1 MSKSIVFMGTPAFA
15 VPSLK
20 ALLAAGYDVKAVF
33 TQPDRPVGRGKQIA
47 MPPVKTAALEAGI
60 PVHQPQRLRGNEE
73 ALATLQELAPDL
85 IVVVAYGQILPES
98 ILNLP
103 PFGCINV
110 HASLL
115 PQYRGAAPI
124 QWSILNGDAETGVA
138 TMQMEKGLDTG
149 PMLLTARTPIGPEE
163 TADAL
168 SLRLS
173 EIGAATLVE
182 TLAPWFAG
190 TLKPTPQDDA
200 LATYA
205 PMLTK
210 AMAEMDWRQSARALH
225 QRVRGLHPW
234 PGTATALGEDLVK
247 VLKASLSDRDPAGST
262 PGTVLAMSSDGWE
275 IACGEGVLRV
285 EQVQLPN
292 KKAQSAD
299 EAARGWRQIAV
310 GSRFSPV
317 AGA

>member
-20 ALLAAGYDVKAVF
+20 ALLSAGYDVKAVF

-47 MPPVKTAALEAGI
+47 MPPVKGAALEAGI

-73 ALATLQELAPDL
+73 AYAALQALAPDL

-115 PQYRGAAPI
+115 PRYRGAAPI
-124 QWSILNGDAETGVA
+124 QWSILKGDPETGVA

-149 PMLLTARTPIGPEE
+149 PVLLTARTPIGPDE

-168 SLRLS
+168 SQRLS

-182 TLAPWFAG
+182 TLEPWFAG

-200 LATYA
+200 QATYA

-210 AMAEMDWRQSARALH
+210 AMAEMDWRQSAQALH
-225 QRVRGLHPW
+225 QRIRALYPW
-234 PGTATALGEDLVK
+234 PGTSTVLGEELVK
-247 VLKASLSDRDPAGST
+247 VLKASASDRDPAGAA
-262 PGTVLAMSSDGWE
+262 PGTVLAVGAEGWE
-275 IACGEGVLRV
+275 IACGAGILRI

-299 EAARGWRQIAV
+299 EAARGWRAIAV
-310 GSRFSPV
+310 GSRFATPGE
-317 AGA
+317 A

>member
-1 MSKSIVFMGTPAFA
+1 MPKSIVFMGTPAFA
-15 VPSLK
+15 VPSLE
-20 ALLAAGYDVKAVF
+20 ALLSAGYDVKAVF

-47 MPPVKTAALEAGI
+47 MPPVKAAALEAGI

-73 ALATLQELAPDL
+73 AFATLRDLAPDL

-98 ILNLP
+98 ILELP

-115 PQYRGAAPI
+115 PRYRGAAPI
-124 QWSILNGDAETGVA
+124 QWAILNGDTETGVA

-149 PMLLTARTPIGPEE
+149 PMILTAQTPIAPEE

-168 SLRLS
+168 SQRLS
-173 EIGAATLVE
+173 EIGARTLVE
-182 TLAPWFAG
+182 TLPAWFEG
-190 TLKPTPQDDA
+190 TLKPTPQDNA
-200 LATYA
+200 QATYA

-210 AMAEMDWRQSARALH
+210 AMAELDWRQGAPALH
-225 QRVRGLHPW
+225 QRIRALHPW
-234 PGTATALGEDLVK
+234 PGTSTVLGEAIVK
-247 VLKASLSDRDPAGST
+247 ILKASVSDRDPAGAL
-262 PGTVLAMSSDGWE
+262 PGTVLSIGPAGWE
-275 IACGEGVLRV
+275 IACGSGVLRI

-299 EAARGWRQIAV
+299 EAARGWREIKV
-310 GSRFSPV
+310 GSRFEVPTE
-317 AGA
+317 A

>member
-1 MSKSIVFMGTPAFA
+1 MGTPAFA

-47 MPPVKTAALEAGI
+47 MPPVKEAALEAGI

-73 ALATLQELAPDL
+73 ALATLQAIAPDL

-115 PQYRGAAPI
+115 PRYRGAAPI
-124 QWSILNGDAETGVA
+124 QWSILHGDAETGVA

-149 PMLLTARTPIGPEE
+149 PMLMEARTPIGADE

-168 SLRLS
+168 SQRLS
-173 EIGAATLVE
+173 EIGAQTLVD
-182 TLAPWFAG
+182 TLGPWFEG

-210 AMAEMDWRQSARALH
+210 AMAELDWRQGAQALH
-225 QRVRGLHPW
+225 QRIRALHPW
-234 PGTATALGEDLVK
+234 PGTTTKLGDETVK
-247 VLKASLSDRDPAGST
+247 ILKASLSPRDPEGSL
-262 PGTVLAMSSDGWE
+262 PGTVLAMGPAGWE
-275 IACGEGVLRV
+275 IACGSGVLRI

-292 KKAQSAD
+292 KKAQSSE
-299 EAARGWRQIAV
+299 EAARGWRAIAV
-310 GSRFSPV
+310 GSRFEGSLDT
-317 AGA
+317 

>member
-47 MPPVKTAALEAGI
+47 MPPVKAAALEAGI

-73 ALATLQELAPDL
+73 ALATLSALAPDL
-85 IVVVAYGQILPES
+85 IVVVAYGQILPET
-98 ILNLP
+98 ILALP

-115 PQYRGAAPI
+115 PRYRGAAPI
-124 QWSILNGDAETGVA
+124 QWAILNGDDETGVV

-168 SLRLS
+168 SERLS
-173 EIGAATLVE
+173 EIGAKTLVE
-182 TLAPWFAG
+182 TLVPWFEGKLA
-190 TLKPTPQDDA
+190 PTPQDDA
-200 LATYA
+200 QATYA

-210 AMAEMDWRQSARALH
+210 AMAELDWRQAAPALH
-225 QRVRGLHPW
+225 QRIRALHPW
-234 PGTATALGEDLVK
+234 PGTSAVLGQATVK
-247 VLKASLSDRDPAGST
+247 ILKASVRDRDASGEH
-262 PGTVLAMSSDGWE
+262 PGTVLAMGPAGWE
-275 IACGEGVLRV
+275 IACGTGVLCV

-292 KKAQSAD
+292 KKAQSAE
-299 EAARGWRQIAV
+299 EAARGWREIAV
-310 GSRFSPV
+310 GSRFEVPSE
-317 AGA
+317 G